1 VQESFS
7 SKKIN
12 KRRKKA
18 KEIVLEGGEK
28 VSNRRKGSF
37 PRKNEGCLS

>member
-1 VQESFS
+1 VPESFS

-12 KRRKKA
+12 KRRKKP

-28 VSNRRKGSF
+28 VSNRTKANF
-37 PRKNEGCLS
+37 PRKNEPGLL